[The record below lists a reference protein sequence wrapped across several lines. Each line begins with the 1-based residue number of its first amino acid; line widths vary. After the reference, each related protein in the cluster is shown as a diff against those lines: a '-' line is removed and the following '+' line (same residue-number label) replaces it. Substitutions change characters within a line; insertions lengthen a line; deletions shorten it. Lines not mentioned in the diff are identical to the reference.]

1 MIADELLAAWR
12 ILPTPDG
19 PGTLEAAEVAEGLGA
34 WLALDHAAACHLLI
48 EVPDRT
54 DSPSVETKGMSM
66 AVTRHRVRSRE
77 AADYLDI
84 ACLDSAA
91 LDTFAVVA
99 ADMCNDLEAVDEDR
113 RVSTVAET
121 LSRWRWFW
129 NVSADGLS
137 ERDAL
142 GLFAELWF
150 LDQWTGVSP
159 HSVDAWTGADG
170 ARHDFQWPDLS
181 IEVKATSRRADGAV
195 VHTIQ
200 HLDQLADPERGTLYL
215 FSLRV
220 VRDRLAAN
228 TLPVLVDR
236 CSGQLR
242 SVGSTRDAFLRK
254 VASRG
259 YSPAHHLLH
268 STAYRILDEHLYEVV
283 GEFPRLTAASFADGL
298 PGGIGDVSYKLQM
311 APCAP
316 WLCATSAAEWQAR
329 PAAGVR

>member
-1 MIADELLAAWR
+1 MIADELLDAWEV
-12 ILPTPDG
+12 LPTPDG

-34 WLALDHAAACHLLI
+34 WLALDHTEARHLLI
-48 EVPDRT
+48 EVPDGT

-66 AVTRHRVRSRE
+66 AVARHRVRGRE
-77 AADYLDI
+77 AADYIDM
-84 ACLDSAA
+84 ACLDDAA
-91 LDTFAVVA
+91 LETFAVVA
-99 ADMCNDLEAVDEDR
+99 SDICSDLEAVAEDR
-113 RVSTVAET
+113 RVSSVSET

-129 NVSADGLS
+129 NVSGDSLS

-150 LDQWTGVSP
+150 LDQWVGVSP
-159 HSVDAWTGADG
+159 DSVDAWTGADG
-170 ARHDFQWPDLS
+170 ARHDFQWPDHS

-200 HLDQLADPERGTLYL
+200 HLDQLADPETGTLYL

-228 TLPVLVDR
+228 TLPGLVDR

-242 SVGSTRDAFLRK
+242 GAGSARDSFLRK
-254 VASRG
+254 VSSRG
-259 YSPAHHLLH
+259 YSPAHHRLH
-268 STAYRILDEHLYEVV
+268 STAYRILEEHLYEVV
-283 GEFPRLTAASFADGL
+283 GEFPRLTAATFADGL
-298 PGGIGDVSYKLQM
+298 PAGIGDVSYKLQM
-311 APCAP
+311 AACAP